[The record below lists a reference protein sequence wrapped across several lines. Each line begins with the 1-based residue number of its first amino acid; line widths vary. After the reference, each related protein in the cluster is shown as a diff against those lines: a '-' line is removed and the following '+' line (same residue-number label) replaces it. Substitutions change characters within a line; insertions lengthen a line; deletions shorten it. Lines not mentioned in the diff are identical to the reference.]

1 MVPRARAF
9 AGDRRATAMYEFA
22 LAVPLLLIIL
32 AGGYEFSRALWEY
45 QLASKGVRDAAR
57 YLARVNDPTS
67 SGSQTIA
74 TNLVV
79 RGSAGTTAAP
89 RLDPSDVSVS
99 VTTQAY
105 DNSAGTYRGPD
116 GASADI
122 NVVTVRAQISYQ
134 GALLGF
140 LQIG

>member
-1 MVPRARAF
+1 
-9 AGDRRATAMYEFA
+9 
-22 LAVPLLLIIL
+22 
-32 AGGYEFSRALWEY
+32 
-45 QLASKGVRDAAR
+45 
-57 YLARVNDPTS
+57 
-67 SGSQTIA
+67 
-74 TNLVV
+74 
-79 RGSAGTTAAP
+79 
-89 RLDPSDVSVS
+89 SDVSVS

-140 LQIG
+140 LQISGPLTIAVQHSERQLKDQ